1 MKVTKVEKTRI
12 AVSAN
17 NVNGDGRGFLYPTP
31 NEENSVQTVEK
42 QLEKRVFSAN
52 KMYGVFF
59 PSDIPRELEMHF
71 CEIVK
76 LA

>member
-31 NEENSVQTVEK
+31 NDENSVQTVEK
-42 QLEKRVFSAN
+42 LQTKQRKIIREEL
-52 KMYGVFF
+52 Y
-59 PSDIPRELEMHF
+59 SDRP
-71 CEIVK
+71 
-76 LA
+76 